1 MNQSALVN
9 RVAPCHGSA
18 ADRNEVLKR
27 RTKLWVYLAVGPLV
41 GFMLLRWFE
50 QSQIYRPSREADC
63 HPADFQLPVED
74 VTLTARD
81 GVRLHGW
88 WIPAPVNSPRRQL
101 AVLFCHG
108 NGGNLTSRPGY
119 YQAIRETGVNLF
131 TFDYR
136 GYGRSAG
143 SPGEAGTYLD
153 AHAAYAWLRA
163 RGFAGG
169 DIILWGESLGGGI
182 ASELA
187 LHEPVGGL
195 VLQSSFT
202 SIPDLGGE
210 VFPWLPVRLI
220 ATIQYDT
227 VRRLPR
233 IHVPVLIL
241 HSRQDELIGFH
252 HAEKNF
258 AAANEPKL
266 LWELRGGH
274 NEALGADRPRFVA
287 GFEEFLRQSEE
298 RRGARSD

>member
-1 MNQSALVN
+1 
-9 RVAPCHGSA
+9 
-18 ADRNEVLKR
+18 
-27 RTKLWVYLAVGPLV
+27 
-41 GFMLLRWFE
+41 MLFRWFE
-50 QSQIYRPSREADC
+50 HSQVFRPGRGVDC
-63 HPADFQLPVED
+63 HPADFQLPVEE
-74 VTLTARD
+74 VTLTAGD
-81 GVRLHGW
+81 GVRLHAW
-88 WIPAPVNSPRRQL
+88 WIPAATTAPRRHL

-108 NGGNLTSRPGY
+108 NAGNLTSRPGY

-143 SPGEAGTYLD
+143 TPGETGTYRD
-153 AHAAYAWLRA
+153 THAAYAWLRA
-163 RGFAGG
+163 KGFAPG
-169 DIILWGESLGGGI
+169 DIFLWGESLGGGI
-182 ASELA
+182 ASELP

-210 VFPWLPVRLI
+210 IFPWLPVRLI
-220 ATIQYDT
+220 STIRYDT
-227 VRRLPR
+227 VHRLPR
-233 IHVPVLIL
+233 LRVPVLLL

-274 NEALGADRPRFVA
+274 NEALEADRSRFVA
-287 GFEEFLRQSEE
+287 GLEEFLRRCEQ
-298 RRGARSD
+298 RRGSGK